1 MSGGR
6 RTYLPI
12 PCLEYV
18 SGGGEETQFSPSLT
32 FHAVTS
38 QSQDETDRAGDAGYW
53 TRYRPCPPRGGTA
66 GLVPERPSLHL
77 TDVLLSREDLVIITI
92 VLVVWAIGS
101 LALITVAV
109 VRYVRTRRNSDGD
122 GGGDGDAH

>member
-1 MSGGR
+1 M
-6 RTYLPI
+6 
-12 PCLEYV
+12 
-18 SGGGEETQFSPSLT
+18 
-32 FHAVTS
+32 
-38 QSQDETDRAGDAGYW
+38 
-53 TRYRPCPPRGGTA
+53 
-66 GLVPERPSLHL
+66 PERPSLHL